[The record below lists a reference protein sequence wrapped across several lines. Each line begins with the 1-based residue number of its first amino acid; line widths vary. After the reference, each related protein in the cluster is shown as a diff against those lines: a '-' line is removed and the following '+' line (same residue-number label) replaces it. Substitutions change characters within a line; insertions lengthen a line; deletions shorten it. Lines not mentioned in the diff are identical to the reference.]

1 MNLFAQH
8 KIETIKKNTEIKEL
22 LSTGK
27 KINTKYGIFFL
38 GNKRKDDRIKF
49 AVLIKKSVGKAV
61 WRNYCKRIIRAY
73 IRNRSDNF
81 LEKSQVIFIYTYNG
95 KINYKLLEEE
105 FDKKLT
111 LL

>member
-8 KIETIKKNTEIKEL
+8 KIVTIKKNTEIKEL

-27 KINTKYGIFFL
+27 KINTKYGVFFL
-38 GNKRKDDRIKF
+38 GNKRKDERIKF

-73 IRNRSDNF
+73 IRNRIDNF
-81 LEKSQVIFIYTYNG
+81 LENRQVIFLYTYDG

-105 FDKKLT
+105 FDKKLA

>member
-8 KIETIKKNTEIKEL
+8 KIVTIKKETEIKEL
-22 LSTGK
+22 LSNGK

-38 GNKRKDDRIKF
+38 GNKRKDDRINF

-73 IRNRSDNF
+73 IRNRTDNF
-81 LEKSQVIFIYTYNG
+81 LENRQVIFLYTYDSR
-95 KINYKLLEEE
+95 INYKLLEEE
-105 FDKKLT
+105 FDKKLA

>member
-8 KIETIKKNTEIKEL
+8 KIITIKKNSEIKEL

-27 KINTKYGIFFL
+27 KIYTKYGTFFL
-38 GNKRKDDRIKF
+38 GNKRKDDQINF

-73 IRNRSDNF
+73 IRNRIDNF
-81 LEKSQVIFIYTYNG
+81 LENRQVIFLYTYGG
-95 KINYKLLEEE
+95 KINYKLLEKE
-105 FDKKLT
+105 FDKKLAI
-111 LL
+111 L